1 MSCLVVFFFVTFEI
15 VVVAYYY
22 YYEFPVEEFFYKKDY
37 STTVRVSMSYG
48 AKRPAE
54 RCEGIEL
61 NWIGGGLIHVE
72 CLFANGILL
81 RLPKGLTR

>member
-1 MSCLVVFFFVTFEI
+1 MSCCFFFVTFEI

-37 STTVRVSMSYG
+37 CTTVRVSMSYG

-54 RCEGIEL
+54 RCEAIEL